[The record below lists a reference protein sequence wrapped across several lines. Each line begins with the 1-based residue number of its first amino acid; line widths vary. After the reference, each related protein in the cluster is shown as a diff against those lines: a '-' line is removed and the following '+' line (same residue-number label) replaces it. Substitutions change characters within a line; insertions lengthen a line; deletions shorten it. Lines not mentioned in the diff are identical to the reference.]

1 MKPLVSVWMITYNQE
16 QYIAQALESVLMQ
29 KTDFAFEVV
38 IGEDS
43 SPDTT
48 REICLKYKGKFP
60 DKIRLVLHDKNIG
73 LVANFWETLKE
84 CRGKYIA
91 QLEGDD
97 YWSDPQKLQKQVD
110 LLEANP
116 NHSFCYHRFDIV
128 DDTGKVLVEPKL
140 ILDGKD
146 LPADLTT
153 QSIIDAKW
161 SPVQTLTLL
170 FRCKAFSEM
179 PSWIYKMPIFDWPL
193 HFYLS
198 RTGTGVLLNQNMAC
212 YRSHAAGV
220 WSGQDHIR
228 NALRYYYFYKSIL
241 EAHPGEYDSY
251 MLPRIR
257 FHTREMLEECL
268 PTNNPKTVLHRLGLY
283 LRHHLPGHVDWPFV
297 GSMVTK
303 ILCFLVSAL
312 RIKAGS
318 LKCKRAESSEVPHKS
333 KT

>member
-1 MKPLVSVWMITYNQE
+1 MEPLVSVWMITYNQE
-16 QYIAQALESVLMQ
+16 RYLAQAIESVLMQ
-29 KTDFAFEVV
+29 ETTFPFEIV
-38 IGEDS
+38 IGEDCS
-43 SPDTT
+43 TDAT
-48 REICLKYKGKFP
+48 RDLCLKYREKFP
-60 DKIRLVLHDKNIG
+60 DKIRLVLHDKNCG
-73 LVANFWETLKE
+73 LVRNFWETLQE
-84 CRGKYIA
+84 CQGKYVA

-97 YWSDPQKLQKQVD
+97 YWTDPQKLQKQVD
-110 LLEANP
+110 LLETHPEHA
-116 NHSFCYHRFDIV
+116 FCYHFFDTV
-128 DDTGKVLVEPKL
+128 SDAGEVLVEPKL

-146 LPADLTT
+146 LPANLTT

-170 FRCKAFSEM
+170 FRRKAFSEM

-198 RTGTGVLLNQNMAC
+198 RSGTGVLLNRNMAC
-212 YRSHAAGV
+212 YRSHATGV
-220 WSGQDHIR
+220 WSGQGHVH

-241 EAHPGEYDSY
+241 AAHPGEYDTY

-257 FHTREMLEECL
+257 LHTREMLEECL

-297 GSMVTK
+297 GSMVSQ
-303 ILCFLVSAL
+303 ILRFLISAF
-312 RIKAGS
+312 RIKVGS
-318 LKCKRAESSEVPHKS
+318 FKRKRAESSEVPHKS